1 MLTDFQNLDF
11 FPLTVGDIVANL
23 LIALACGL
31 FIAWLYRRTSTAPGF
46 PPSFLSSMVLLT
58 LITAMVIM
66 IIGNSLARAFGLV
79 GAMSIIRFRTAVKET
94 LDIVFIFFSLAAGLA
109 AGAGAQ
115 AIAIVGTL
123 MIGAVI
129 YTLARVPVLTPQRK
143 EYFLQFSY
151 ESESDDDPPYLP
163 VLQRWCRRHRMV
175 SAAAGRGEGA
185 MQFAFFVQLRDPG
198 DNQALLRALRALP
211 GVTHITLAF
220 DDEQF

>member
-1 MLTDFQNLDF
+1 MLTDLQNLDLL
-11 FPLTVGDIVANL
+11 PMSVGDILVNL
-23 LIALACGL
+23 LVAFLCGM
-31 FIAWLYRRTSTAPGF
+31 FIAWLYKKTTSTPGY

-115 AIAIVGTL
+115 AIALVGTVA
-123 MIGAVI
+123 IGGVV
-129 YTLARVPVLTPQRK
+129 YLLARVPLLAPQRK

-151 ESESDDDPPYLP
+151 DAGDDAHPAYIDILDRHCKRQRLVNASVTNGDGP
-163 VLQRWCRRHRMV
+163 LQV
-175 SAAAGRGEGA
+175 S
-185 MQFAFFVQLRDPG
+185 FY
-198 DNQALLRALRALP
+198 
-211 GVTHITLAF
+211 I
-220 DDEQF
+220 

>member
-1 MLTDFQNLDF
+1 MLTDLQNLDL
-11 FPLTVGDIVANL
+11 FPMTVGDILVNL
-23 LIALACGL
+23 LIAFVCGM
-31 FIAWLYRRTSTAPGF
+31 FIAWVYKKTAATPGY
-46 PPSFLSSMVLLT
+46 PPSFLNSMVLLT

-115 AIAIVGTL
+115 AIAVVGTVL
-123 MIGAVI
+123 IGGVV
-129 YTLARVPVLTPQRK
+129 YLLVHLPMLAPQRR

-151 ESESDDDPPYLP
+151 DAGDDARPPYID
-163 VLQRWCRRHRMV
+163 VLARHCKRQRLV
-175 SAAAGRGEGA
+175 NASVTNGEGPL
-185 MQFAFFVQLRDPG
+185 QVSYYIQLHDIR
-198 DNQALLRALRALP
+198 DNQALLRDLRRVA
-211 GVTHITLAF
+211 GVSHISMAF

>member
-1 MLTDFQNLDF
+1 MLTDFPTLDLL
-11 FPLTVGDIVANL
+11 PMTVGDILANL
-23 LIALACGL
+23 LVALLCGL
-31 FIAWLYRRTSTAPGF
+31 FIAWLYKRTSTAPGY

-94 LDIVFIFFSLAAGLA
+94 LDIVFIFFALAAGLA

-115 AIAIVGTL
+115 AIALVGTPL
-123 MIGAVI
+123 IGAVV
-129 YTLARVPVLTPQRK
+129 YVLARVPLLVPARK

-151 ESESDDDPPYLP
+151 DSESDADPPYIA
-163 VLQRWCRRHRMV
+163 VLQRWCRRHRLA
-175 SAAAGRGEGA
+175 SASAGRGEGP
-185 MQFAFFVQLRDPG
+185 MQFSFYVQLRDAH
-198 DNQALLRALRALP
+198 DSQSLLRDLRAVE
-211 GVTHITLAF
+211 GVSHIALAF

>member
-1 MLTDFQNLDF
+1 MLDDLQNLDL
-11 FPLTVGDIVANL
+11 FPLSAGDILGNL
-23 LIALACGL
+23 LVALVCGL
-31 FIAWLYRRTSTAPGF
+31 FIAWLYRRTSTAPGY

-115 AIAIVGTL
+115 AIALIGTPV
-123 MIGAVI
+123 IGGVLLLL
-129 YTLARVPVLTPQRK
+129 TRVPLLAPQRK

-151 ESESDDDPPYLP
+151 EAESDDDPPYIS
-163 VLQRWCRRHRMV
+163 VLDRWCRRHRLV
-175 SAAAGRGEGA
+175 SASAGRGEGP
-185 MQFAFFVQLRDPG
+185 MQFSFYVQLRDLR
-198 DNQALLRALRALP
+198 DNQSLLRDLRAVP
-211 GVTHITLAF
+211 GVTHISLAF